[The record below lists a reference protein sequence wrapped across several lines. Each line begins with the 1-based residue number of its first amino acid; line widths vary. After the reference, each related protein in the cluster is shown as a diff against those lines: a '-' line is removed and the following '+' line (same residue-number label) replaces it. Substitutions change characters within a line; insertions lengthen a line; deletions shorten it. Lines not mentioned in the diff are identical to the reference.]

1 MSGNV
6 KIGLSSVVFLIAAL
20 WLAAPSSAQTASG
33 GPNGLIVVSDK
44 QLSFHKT
51 GHLKIKRYY
60 LAPKSK
66 AHVKQRQLHH
76 KKHPKTYRFHS
87 PKRRVIGHVPYR
99 QIKRHKSN
107 SFRFKHKYGF
117 RKY

>member
-1 MSGNV
+1 MSGYD
-6 KIGLSSVVFLIAAL
+6 KLGLNGVVFL
-20 WLAAPSSAQTASG
+20 LAMFCLVTPSSAQTASG

-66 AHVKQRQLHH
+66 AHVKQPKVHH
-76 KKHPKTYRFHS
+76 KKHHKSYRFHP
-87 PKRRVIGHVPYR
+87 PKRRVIGRVPYG
-99 QIKRHKSN
+99 QIKRHKFN

-117 RKY
+117 KKY